1 VRLLRR
7 GLGVMVQRV
16 LLVASTGGHWVQ
28 LSRLVP
34 AFVGMDV
41 KFVTTGIGG
50 PAPMG
55 DRPVAVVR
63 DASKTHPL
71 RLIPMGLQMMG
82 VLLSFRPNI
91 VVTTGAAPGVVAIFL
106 AKTFFGSK
114 TIWID
119 SIANSEKVS
128 LSARLVAKRANLR
141 LTQWEDLSDPETGL
155 KFFGAVI

>member
-1 VRLLRR
+1 
-7 GLGVMVQRV
+7 
-16 LLVASTGGHWVQ
+16 
-28 LSRLVP
+28 
-34 AFVGMDV
+34 
-41 KFVTTGIGG
+41 
-50 PAPMG
+50 
-55 DRPVAVVR
+55 
-63 DASKTHPL
+63 
-71 RLIPMGLQMMG
+71 
-82 VLLSFRPNI
+82 LSFRPNI